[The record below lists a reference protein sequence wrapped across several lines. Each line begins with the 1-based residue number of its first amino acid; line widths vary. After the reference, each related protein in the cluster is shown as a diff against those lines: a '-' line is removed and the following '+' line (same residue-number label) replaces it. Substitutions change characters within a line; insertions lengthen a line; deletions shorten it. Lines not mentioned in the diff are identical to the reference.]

1 MVTPQLKL
9 ETVER
14 LIRVLDSCLMVTVD
28 PRVCL
33 ANGAAAAAAEA
44 AAKGA
49 KVAKAAE
56 AAASL
61 VNFVDSQA
69 AATDF

>member
-1 MVTPQLKL
+1 MVTRQLKL

-14 LIRVLDSCLMVTVD
+14 LIRVLDSCLRVTVD

-33 ANGAAAAAAEA
+33 ANGAAGAAEA
-44 AAKGA
+44 VAKAAKA
-49 KVAKAAE
+49 AKAAE

-61 VNFVDSQA
+61 VKFIDSQA

>member
-28 PRVCL
+28 LRVCL
-33 ANGAAAAAAEA
+33 ANGAAAAA
-44 AAKGA
+44 GA
-49 KVAKAAE
+49 KAAKAAE

-61 VNFVDSQA
+61 VKFIDSQA

>member
-28 PRVCL
+28 LRVCL
-33 ANGAAAAAAEA
+33 ANGAAAAAKAAKA

-49 KVAKAAE
+49 KVAE
-56 AAASL
+56 TVASL
-61 VNFVDSQA
+61 VKFIDSQA